1 MAKNLYDE
9 IMLKKENIKATASKR
24 KKRMTQIWK
33 DFEES
38 YQKDLDVSWSF
49 VVSRMLV
56 TLYFGNVISII
67 VLQL

>member
-38 YQKDLDVSWSF
+38 YQKDLDVS
-49 VVSRMLV
+49 
-56 TLYFGNVISII
+56 
-67 VLQL
+67 